1 MAENRANHRAPGWF
15 TVAAIGALLWEA
27 LGCALYVL
35 NAFADPARMPIDQRA
50 IVAATPAW
58 MFAAWSFAVLVGLV
72 GAVLLVIRHRRAEP
86 LLLVSLVAL
95 AVQLSG
101 LLLVPG
107 LRDLVASDDL
117 LVPFV
122 VLVVSYS
129 VWHLARLARRSGWLR

>member
-1 MAENRANHRAPGWF
+1 MDDGRVAQPAPRWF
-15 TVAAIGALLWEA
+15 TFAAIGALLWEV

-35 NAFADPARMPIDQRA
+35 NAFADPALMPIDQRA
-50 IVAATPAW
+50 IVAATPGW

-86 LLLVSLVAL
+86 LLLVSLLAL

-107 LRDLVASDDL
+107 LRDLIGSDDL

-122 VLVVSYS
+122 VLIVSYG
-129 VWHLARLARRSGWLR
+129 VWHLARLARKSGWLA